1 METYVRLVQE
11 TIEARAKEEQ
21 SAFDDLG
28 GEEKTLVC
36 MNLLKTIDQLV
47 SSLEKAPVSLAE
59 VELIVAPA
67 LELTIRA
74 NLVGESFVPRVRAGL
89 TLCRAVRRGL

>member
-74 NLVGESFVPRVRAGL
+74 NLVGESFVPRVRAEL